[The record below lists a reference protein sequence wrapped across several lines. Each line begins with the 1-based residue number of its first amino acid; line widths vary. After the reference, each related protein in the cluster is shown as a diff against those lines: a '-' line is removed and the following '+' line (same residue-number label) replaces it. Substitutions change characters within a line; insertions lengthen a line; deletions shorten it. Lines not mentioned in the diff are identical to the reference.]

1 MKNKHEAK
9 LDKVRWMCGSKL
21 KERKKKEIKQLLG
34 LEPVSL
40 VIKTDYDGLDMLDR
54 QMTLTG

>member
-1 MKNKHEAK
+1 MKLPNTGQWEMANEE
-9 LDKVRWMCGSKL
+9 GSKL